1 MNDGKIM
8 KQILLIDREFGAGGS
23 AIGEKL
29 ATRLNWQLFDDTLS
43 QEIARLAK
51 IPVDV
56 CRRREMRTDPW
67 LQRLVN
73 LIWKGTFDR
82 NLPSPDLAILH
93 SDRLVS
99 IVQQTI
105 EQAAEK
111 KPCVIVGRG
120 APYFLRQRTD
130 ILSVFLY
137 ASRELKFCRVFKRVG
152 DEKEAVNLVD
162 SMDDDRRKFV
172 KHYFGHEW
180 PNRQLFHAMFNTGMG
195 DDNTVEAIMRLLN
208 DVNQGEGAGKT

>member
-1 MNDGKIM
+1 M

-82 NLPSPDLAILH
+82 NLPSPDLAILN

-99 IVQQTI
+99 IVQSVI

-180 PNRQLFHAMFNTGMG
+180 PNRQLFQAMFNTGMG
-195 DDNTVEAIMRLLN
+195 DDNTVEAILRLLN
-208 DVNQGEGAGKT
+208 DVNRIEEAGKT

>member
-1 MNDGKIM
+1 M

-29 ATRLNWQLFDDTLS
+29 ATRLDWQLLDDTLTH
-43 QEIARLAK
+43 EIARQAK
-51 IPVDV
+51 IPVEV
-56 CRRREMRTDPW
+56 CRRREERTDPW

-73 LIWKGTFDR
+73 LVWKGTVIP
-82 NLPSPDLAILH
+82 NLPSPDLAILN

-105 EQAAEK
+105 EQATEK

-120 APYFLRQRTD
+120 APYFLRNRTD
-130 ILSVFLY
+130 TFSVFLY
-137 ASRELKFCRVFKRVG
+137 ASREIKYRRILKRVG
-152 DEKEAVNLVD
+152 NEKEAVHLVD
-162 SMDDDRRKFV
+162 TMDEDRRKFV

-180 PNRQLFHAMFNTGMG
+180 PNRLLFHALLNTGVG
-195 DDNTVEAIMRLLN
+195 DYITIETILGLLN
-208 DVNQGEGAGKT
+208 AVNRSEEVAKT